1 MHDSRNLLTTR
12 EAAMLINLSPR
23 SLEGYRL
30 RGGGPPFYRVG
41 RRCVR
46 YDVGDLLTW
55 AKRQRLFSTSEAES
69 DHPKTVAAPSA
80 RHAARLRTASSER
93 T

>member
-1 MHDSRNLLTTR
+1 MHDARDLLTTP
-12 EAAMLINLSPR
+12 EAASLISVSPR
-23 SLEGYRL
+23 TLEGYRL

-41 RRCVR
+41 PRCVR

-55 AKRQRLFSTSEAES
+55 AKRQRLFSTSETDS
-69 DHPKTVAAPSA
+69 NRPKTVPSPSA
-80 RHAARLRTASSER
+80 RPSTASRVASSDR